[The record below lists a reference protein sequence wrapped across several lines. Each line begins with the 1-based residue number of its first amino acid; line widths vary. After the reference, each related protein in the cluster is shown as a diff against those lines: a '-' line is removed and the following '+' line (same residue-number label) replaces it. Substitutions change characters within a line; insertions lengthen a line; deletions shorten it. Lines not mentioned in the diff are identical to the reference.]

1 MTRMKAEEAEH
12 FYEEDED
19 PDEVFAT
26 FDAAVKGLTA
36 PPCGERSALRWPEK
50 IRYEVHV
57 ALRRVANLIES
68 PHMRAR

>member
-1 MTRMKAEEAEH
+1 MTHMKAEEAAR

-19 PDEVFAT
+19 PDEVFTT
-26 FDAAVKGLTA
+26 FDAAVKGRTA
-36 PPCGERSALRWPEK
+36 PPGGERPAPRWPEK
-50 IRYEVHV
+50 IRHQIAI

>member
-1 MTRMKAEEAEH
+1 MTRMKAEEAER

-19 PDEVFAT
+19 PAEVFAT
-26 FDAAVKGLTA
+26 FEAAVKGQTA
-36 PPCGERSALRWPEK
+36 PPGDERPTPRWPEK
-50 IRYEVHV
+50 IRHQVAA